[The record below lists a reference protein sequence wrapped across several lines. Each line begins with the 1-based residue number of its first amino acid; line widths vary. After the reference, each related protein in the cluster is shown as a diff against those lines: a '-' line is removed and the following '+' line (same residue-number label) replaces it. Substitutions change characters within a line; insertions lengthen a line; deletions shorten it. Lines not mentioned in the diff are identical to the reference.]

1 MPYMMI
7 RTNAEIADPGAL
19 MSRSS
24 AFLSEKL
31 GKPEA
36 YIMIALEPKT
46 DMMFAGTSG
55 VSAYVELKSI
65 GLTDARTTE
74 LSESVCGFLDKELG
88 VGADRVY
95 VEFAGVP
102 AAMWGWNNRTF
113 G

>member
-7 RTNAEIADPGAL
+7 QTNAEVTDPDAL
-19 MSRSS
+19 MRRAS
-24 AFLSEKL
+24 AFLSEQL
-31 GKPEA
+31 GKPES

-46 DMMFAGTSG
+46 DMMFAGTSD

-65 GLTDARTTE
+65 GLTDARTAE
-74 LSESVCGFLDKELG
+74 LSEALCGFLSEDLG
-88 VGADRVY
+88 VRADRVY

>member
-7 RTNAEIADPGAL
+7 QTNAEIADPDAL

-24 AFLSEKL
+24 VFLSEKL
-31 GKPEA
+31 GKPES
-36 YIMIALEPKT
+36 YIMIALKPKT
-46 DMMFAGTSG
+46 DMLFAGTSE

-65 GLTDARTTE
+65 GLTDARTSE
-74 LSESVCGFLDKELG
+74 LSESLCGFLSKELS
-88 VGADRVY
+88 VSADRIY

>member
-7 RTNAEIADPGAL
+7 QTNAEIADPDAL

-31 GKPEA
+31 GKPES

-46 DMMFAGTSG
+46 DMMFAGTAESS
-55 VSAYVELKSI
+55 VYVELKSI
-65 GLTDARTTE
+65 GLTEAQTSGLTE
-74 LSESVCGFLDKELG
+74 ALCGFLGRELG
-88 VGADRVY
+88 VSADRIY

-102 AAMWGWNNRTF
+102 ATMWGWNNRTF